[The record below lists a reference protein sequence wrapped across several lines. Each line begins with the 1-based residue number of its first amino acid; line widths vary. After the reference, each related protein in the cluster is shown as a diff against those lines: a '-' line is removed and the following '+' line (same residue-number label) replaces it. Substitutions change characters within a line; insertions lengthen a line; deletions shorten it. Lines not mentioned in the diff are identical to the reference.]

1 MVFSIIYGYCVS
13 EKSSINNDP
22 GSLKHRCSF
31 GSSFN
36 PAFRAAGMRGKPL
49 KTSAWETKILESEHF
64 FFFSLTY
71 TIEKQLFSL
80 YFVLYIRKQDNIV
93 L

>member
-22 GSLKHRCSF
+22 GRLKHRSSF

-36 PAFRAAGMRGKPL
+36 PALRAAGMRGKPL

-64 FFFSLTY
+64 FFQSDLHH
-71 TIEKQLFSL
+71 
-80 YFVLYIRKQDNIV
+80 RKTA